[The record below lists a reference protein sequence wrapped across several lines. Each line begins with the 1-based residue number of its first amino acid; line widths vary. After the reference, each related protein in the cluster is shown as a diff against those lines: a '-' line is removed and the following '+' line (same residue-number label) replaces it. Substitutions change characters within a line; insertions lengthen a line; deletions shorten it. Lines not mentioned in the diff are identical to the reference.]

1 MLAFRHSYENPLLTA
16 TSRNVITD
24 IYHAAQQW
32 TEVDMPRPLML
43 LSRVFGRKTAP
54 RDPWFPVLRI
64 WSEVGDICDAESF
77 GASRACAC
85 VLSLN
90 TVSVDG
96 HRRSIVEHTIHVL
109 VLPGLHAGGAGRQ
122 QGPTAAGACA
132 SDSSLDVVSAHLYSL
147 PHFQHTSQ
155 PALALPGT
163 RVAWPSPLHMQLRV
177 LSRLEFN
184 GERVTHHRDF
194 WGE

>member
-1 MLAFRHSYENPLLTA
+1 MDRGRHATTAHAPLARIRQENGAARSMVSGSANLERSGRYLRCREFRCVTGVCVCL
-16 TSRNVITD
+16 V
-24 IYHAAQQW
+24 
-32 TEVDMPRPLML
+32 
-43 LSRVFGRKTAP
+43 
-54 RDPWFPVLRI
+54 
-64 WSEVGDICDAESF
+64 AEYCF
-77 GASRACAC
+77 A
-85 VLSLN
+85 
-90 TVSVDG
+90 DG

-109 VLPGLHAGGAGRQ
+109 VLPGLHAGVAGRQ

-194 WGE
+194 WGER

>member
-77 GASRACAC
+77 GASRACVC
-85 VLSLN
+85 VCLVAEHCIRRWAPSE
-90 TVSVDG
+90 
-96 HRRSIVEHTIHVL
+96 HRRTHHTRPSA
-109 VLPGLHAGGAGRQ
+109 PGATRRRGRATTRADSGRRMRERFLAGRGIRALVQ
-122 QGPTAAGACA
+122 
-132 SDSSLDVVSAHLYSL
+132 S
-147 PHFQHTSQ
+147 
-155 PALALPGT
+155 PALSAYISACPRTARDTRRLAEPITHAAARALAP
-163 RVAWPSPLHMQLRV
+163 RVQR
-177 LSRLEFN
+177 
-184 GERVTHHRDF
+184 
-194 WGE
+194 